1 MTMTKADIVERIYE
15 KVGFSKKEA
24 TEVVE
29 SIFELVKER
38 LEQGEKVK
46 ISGFGNFV
54 VNEKRPRKG
63 RNPQTGEEI
72 VISGRRVLTFKASQV
87 LKKTMN
93 GGGPPPAGARRA
105 PEGAGGRRGTTCGPP
120 PASGGGAVPG
130 GPGGA
135 RPPRG
140 PGFPPRAPPAARPR
154 PPRPRA
160 APPPRGPRR
169 ARPPPPRHGH

>member
-29 SIFELVKER
+29 SIFELVKQR
-38 LEQGEKVK
+38 LEKGEKVK

-72 VISGRRVLTFKASQV
+72 IITGRRVLTFNASQG
-87 LKKTMN
+87 LKKSMN
-93 GGGPPPAGARRA
+93 
-105 PEGAGGRRGTTCGPP
+105 PEGGD
-120 PASGGGAVPG
+120 
-130 GPGGA
+130 
-135 RPPRG
+135 PRG
-140 PGFPPRAPPAARPR
+140 ATPSRSCPTNSTSRSAKSHRSSASN
-154 PPRPRA
+154 
-160 APPPRGPRR
+160 
-169 ARPPPPRHGH
+169 